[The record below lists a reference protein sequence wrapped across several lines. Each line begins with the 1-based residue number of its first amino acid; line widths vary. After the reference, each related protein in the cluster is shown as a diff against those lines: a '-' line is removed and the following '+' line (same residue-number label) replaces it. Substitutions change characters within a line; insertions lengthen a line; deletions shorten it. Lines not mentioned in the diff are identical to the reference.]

1 MFDDLRERSA
11 SPFDDDDDDNE
22 EALAAFD
29 DGIDDFDDDR
39 PGREMPIFG
48 LTALQRFVLTLMLVL
63 NVFVLGCFCLLATQR
78 IVPVQ

>member
-11 SPFDDDDDDNE
+11 SPFDDDDDNE
-22 EALAAFD
+22 EALASFD
-29 DGIDDFDDDR
+29 EGFDDFDDER
-39 PGREMPIFG
+39 PSREMPIFG
-48 LTALQRFVLTLMLVL
+48 LTALQRFVLTLMLFL

>member
-11 SPFDDDDDDNE
+11 SPFDDDENE
-22 EALAAFD
+22 DALASID
-29 DGIDDFDDDR
+29 EDIDDIDDDR

-48 LTALQRFVLTLMLVL
+48 LTALQRFVLTLMLFL
-63 NVFVLGCFCLLATQR
+63 NVFVLGCFCLLATGR

>member
-11 SPFDDDDDDNE
+11 SPFDDDENE
-22 EALAAFD
+22 ETPTAFD
-29 DGIDDFDDDR
+29 DGFNDFDDDDR

-48 LTALQRFVLTLMLVL
+48 LTALQRFVLTLMLFL
-63 NVFVLGCFCLLATQR
+63 NVFVLGCFCLLATGR